1 MFLKRSGK
9 TPVFDLSG
17 CHNWWAPPCAG
28 IAAMSQNAPDNE
40 LLDVV
45 AVPQIPD
52 ACLSLCSAWLWWPSL
67 CFGPLL
73 VISLL
78 TAGRALPA
86 LLVCSSHGQSYRGS
100 GDWVG
105 SSFDLTAG
113 GRGGGEEC
121 QPLEKAE
128 EAAAGPAGAAG
139 SAGSV
144 RPPGRGLRLLLSP
157 CLLKGELVGNGTPS
171 LQSYCALKF
180 HWYLVQK
187 FHAMPVLGGIMIFFL
202 PLLLRKMKMLTIILL
217 LKPRRSWLHSLGRKI
232 PTLFYIYICI

>member
-1 MFLKRSGK
+1 MLWPCHRSLTLVSASALRDFGG
-9 TPVFDLSG
+9 PAFVLG
-17 CHNWWAPPCAG
+17 
-28 IAAMSQNAPDNE
+28 
-40 LLDVV
+40 L
-45 AVPQIPD
+45 
-52 ACLSLCSAWLWWPSL
+52 CLSSPC
-67 CFGPLL
+67 
-73 VISLL
+73 SLL
-78 TAGRALPA
+78 AEHCLYYLCAPAMARATEA
-86 LLVCSSHGQSYRGS
+86 LEIGLVQ
-100 GDWVG
+100 V
-105 SSFDLTAG
+105 LTWQLEDG
-113 GRGGGEEC
+113 EGGEEC

-144 RPPGRGLRLLLSP
+144 RPPERGLRLLLSP
-157 CLLKGELVGNGTPS
+157 CLLRGELVGNGTPS